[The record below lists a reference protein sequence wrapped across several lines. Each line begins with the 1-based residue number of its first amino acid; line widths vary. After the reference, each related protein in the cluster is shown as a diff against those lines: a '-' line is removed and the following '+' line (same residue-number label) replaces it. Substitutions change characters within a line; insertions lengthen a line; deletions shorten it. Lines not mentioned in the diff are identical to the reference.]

1 MSDTNQRHI
10 VILQEKIYKI
20 EEKFRKGHF
29 KSDVIM
35 AKHNKTIADYKKQIK
50 KLKDG

>member
-29 KSDVIM
+29 KSPNII
-35 AKHNKTIADYKKQIK
+35 AKHNKTIADYKEQIK
-50 KLKDG
+50 NLRDG